1 MTTPQPLDHPGMV
14 VVTDHTPASPTL
26 DIVVPV
32 HNEET
37 DLERCV
43 RRLAAHLRTSVP
55 FSARITIADNAS
67 TDSTLEVARGL
78 ADRIDGVR
86 VVHLDAKGRGRA
98 LNAAWRDSDAEV
110 VCYMDVDLSTDLNAL
125 VPLVAPLLSGH
136 SDIAVGSRLSHS
148 SRVVRGA
155 KREVISRGYNLIL
168 RTALRTHFRDAQCG
182 FKAMRTDVARR
193 LLPLVADTGWFFDT
207 EVLVLAERVGLRIAE
222 IPVDWVDDPDSSVD
236 IVRTATEDLKGC
248 WRVARAISRGDL
260 PITELRRTIGRDRLD
275 EPQVNGVPRGMIGHL
290 VRFGVIGVVSTV
302 AFAVLYLLLHP
313 MVGAQAANFLALLVT
328 AVLNTWANRAFTFG
342 VRGRE
347 GAAGHHLQGIA
358 IFLVGWAISAGALY
372 VLHVDFPHADKHVD
386 LTVLIIAN
394 LVATVIRFVA
404 LRWVFR
410 RHLQTGSP
418 A

>member
-1 MTTPQPLDHPGMV
+1 MTTPPKVDRPGMV
-14 VVTDHTPASPTL
+14 VVLDHTAPSPTL

-32 HNEET
+32 YNEEAG
-37 DLERCV
+37 LERCV
-43 RRLAAHLRTSVP
+43 RRLASHLRTSVP

-67 TDSTLEVARGL
+67 TDGTLAVARSL
-78 ADRIDGVR
+78 AERIGGVR
-86 VVHLDAKGRGRA
+86 AVHLDAKGRGRA
-98 LNAAWRDSDAEV
+98 LNAAWRESDAEV

-136 SDIAVGSRLSHS
+136 SDIAIGSRLSHS
-148 SRVVRGA
+148 SRVVRGT

-222 IPVDWVDDPDSSVD
+222 IPVDWVDDPDSKVD
-236 IVRTATEDLKGC
+236 IVRTATDDLRGC

-260 PITELRRTIGRDRLD
+260 PIAELRRTIGRDRLD
-275 EPQVNGVPRGMIGHL
+275 EPEVTGVPRGMIGHL
-290 VRFGVIGVVSTV
+290 VRFGIIGVASTIGY
-302 AFAVLYLLLHP
+302 AVLYLLLHP
-313 MVGAQAANFLALLVT
+313 VVGAQPANFLALFIT

-342 VRGRE
+342 VRGGD

-372 VLHVDFPHADKHVD
+372 VLHIDFPHADKHID
-386 LTVLIIAN
+386 LTVLIVAN

-410 RHLQTGSP
+410 RHIGTGVP